1 MKPGFT
7 YTFDWFD
14 QDGIF
19 VCREIAH
26 NLLPL
31 EGLNHL
37 LNVAFKGGTQVASW
51 YIAPYEG
58 NYVPVMGDTAAT
70 FPASAVECTAYDE
83 TLRVA
88 FVSGTPSGGA
98 LDNSSAPAMFTFNAN
113 KTLYGAF
120 MVSAAAK
127 GATSGTLIS
136 AVKFSSPKPVESG
149 YQLKVT
155 AGFIFASA

>member
-1 MKPGFT
+1 MFE
-7 YTFDWFD
+7 WFD
-14 QDGIF
+14 PSGIQIA
-19 VCREIAH
+19 REIAH

-37 LNVAFKGGTQVASW
+37 LGVAFKGSTQVVNW

-58 NYVPVMGDTAAT
+58 NYVPVMGDTAAS
-70 FPASAVECTAYDE
+70 FPASAVECSAYDE

-88 FVSGTPSGGA
+88 FASGAPSGGA
-98 LDNSSAPAMFTFNAN
+98 LDNSSSPAMFSFNAN

-127 GATSGTLIS
+127 GATTGTLIS
-136 AVKFSSPKPVESG
+136 AVKFASPKPVEAG
-149 YQLKVT
+149 YQLRIT